1 MSALSFQ
8 YRATD
13 AGGNRSKGTIV
24 AATRDAALARL
35 RASGLTPLEVVP
47 SAAQRGPRAGKRV
60 SQAEVAQFTRQLGV
74 LLGAKFTLSE
84 ALASLA
90 EQEDHPRL
98 RTVLT
103 ALAGSVQAGRPLAH
117 SLGDHPSIFGTIYV
131 ESVRAAEQTGNL
143 TKVLGFLSAML
154 DRDHETR
161 RQVRGAL
168 MYPACVVS
176 TLALAVSFL
185 VIFVVP
191 KFAAMFA
198 KRGVELPLLTRAL
211 VGAGESVQSYWFVYL
226 PLLVAGMFAARAAL
240 RRERVRTALEGLVL
254 RVPVVGEIARGRA
267 VARFARVLGVCL
279 GSGLGLVHSLQMAG
293 KSSGSRRM
301 GALAS
306 ELAGSV
312 EGGSPLHPLLTRSA
326 YLPKLAKR
334 LLSAGEQSA
343 ELPRMCSVVA
353 DHFDAESSHLTKQI
367 GTVIE
372 PVLVV
377 AIAAAVLVVA
387 LAIFLPMWDLV
398 TLTG

>member
-1 MSALSFQ
+1 
-8 YRATD
+8 
-13 AGGNRSKGTIV
+13 
-24 AATRDAALARL
+24 
-35 RASGLTPLEVVP
+35 P
-47 SAAQRGPRAGKRV
+47 SAAQRGPRGSARV
-60 SQAEVAQFTRQLGV
+60 SAADVAQFTRQLGV

-103 ALAGSVQAGRPLAH
+103 SLAGSVQAGRPLAQ
-117 SLGDHPSIFGTIYV
+117 SLGDHPSVFGTIYV
-131 ESVRAAEQTGNL
+131 ASVRAAEESGNL

-176 TLALAVSFL
+176 TLIIAVGFL

-211 VGAGESVQSYWFVYL
+211 VAVGESVQSYWWLYM
-226 PLLVAGMFAARAAL
+226 LLAGAGLFAARAAM
-240 RRERVRTALEGLVL
+240 RRERVRASLEGLLL
-254 RVPVVGEIARGRA
+254 RVPVLGPIVRGRA

-279 GSGLGLVHSLQMAG
+279 GSGLGLVQSLQMAG
-293 KSSGSRRM
+293 ASSGSRRM
-301 GALAS
+301 SSLAS
-306 ELAGSV
+306 ELAASV
-312 EGGSPLHPLLTRSA
+312 ESGSPLHPLLTRSS
-326 YLPKLAKR
+326 YVPKLAKR

-343 ELPRMCSVVA
+343 ELPRMCAVVA
-353 DHFDAESSHLTKQI
+353 DHFDAESGHLTKQL
-367 GTVIE
+367 GTIIE

-377 AIAAAVLVVA
+377 AIASAVLVVA

-398 TLTG
+398 TLAG

>member
-1 MSALSFQ
+1 MSTLAFE

-13 AGGNRSKGTIV
+13 SGGKRSRGTIL

-47 SAAQRGPRAGKRV
+47 SAAQRGSGTRGRV
-60 SQAEVAQFTRQLGV
+60 SPADVAQFTRQLGV
-74 LLGAKFTLSE
+74 LLGAKFTLCE

-103 ALAGSVQAGRPLAH
+103 ALAGSVQAGRPLAQA
-117 SLGDHPSIFGTIYV
+117 LGDHGSIFGSIYV
-131 ESVRAAEQTGNL
+131 ESVRAAEQSGNL

-176 TLALAVSFL
+176 TLILAVGFL

-198 KRGVELPLLTRAL
+198 KRGVELPLLTRTL
-211 VGAGESVQSYWFVYL
+211 VAVGESVQSYWFVYL
-226 PLLVAGMFAARAAL
+226 PLAVVGFFAARAAL
-240 RRERVRTALEGLVL
+240 RRERVRASLEGLLL
-254 RVPVVGEIARGRA
+254 RVPVVGAIARGRA
-267 VARFARVLGVCL
+267 VARFSRVLGVCL
-279 GSGLGLVHSLQMAG
+279 GSGLGLVQSLQMAG
-293 KSSGSRRM
+293 KSCGSRR
-301 GALAS
+301 LAGLS
-306 ELAGSV
+306 AALAGSV
-312 EGGSPLHPLLTRSA
+312 ESGSPLHPLLTRSE

-334 LLSAGEQSA
+334 LLTAGEQSA
-343 ELPRMCSVVA
+343 ELPRMCAVVA
-353 DHFDAESSHLTKQI
+353 DHFDAESGHLTKQL

-377 AIAAAVLVVA
+377 GIAAAVLVVA

>member
-1 MSALSFQ
+1 VSALSFE

-13 AGGNRSKGTIV
+13 TGGKRSRGTIV
-24 AATRDAALARL
+24 AATRDAALSRL

-47 SAAQRGPRAGKRV
+47 SAAQRGTRGSRRV
-60 SQAEVAQFTRQLGV
+60 SPADVAQFTRQLGV

-103 ALAGSVQAGRPLAH
+103 ALAGSVQAGRPLAQA
-117 SLGDHPSIFGTIYV
+117 LGDHGVVFGTIYV
-131 ESVRAAEQTGNL
+131 ESVRAAEQSGNL

-176 TLALAVSFL
+176 TLILAVGFL

-191 KFAAMFA
+191 KFASMFA

-211 VGAGESVQSYWFVYL
+211 VAAGESVQSYWFVYL
-226 PLLVAGMFAARAAL
+226 PLAVIGFFAARAAL
-240 RRERVRTALEGLVL
+240 RRERVRASLEGLLL
-254 RVPVVGEIARGRA
+254 RVPVVGAIARGRA
-267 VARFARVLGVCL
+267 VARFSRVLGVCL
-279 GSGLGLVHSLQMAG
+279 GSGLGLVQSVQMAG
-293 KSSGSRRM
+293 RSSGSGRM
-301 GALAS
+301 GALSA
-306 ELAGSV
+306 ELAASV
-312 EGGSPLHPLLTRSA
+312 EGGSPLHPLLTRSE

-334 LLSAGEQSA
+334 LLTAGEQSA
-343 ELPRMCSVVA
+343 ELPRMCAVVA
-353 DHFDAESSHLTKQI
+353 DHFDAESSHLTKQL

-377 AIAAAVLVVA
+377 GIAAAVLVVA